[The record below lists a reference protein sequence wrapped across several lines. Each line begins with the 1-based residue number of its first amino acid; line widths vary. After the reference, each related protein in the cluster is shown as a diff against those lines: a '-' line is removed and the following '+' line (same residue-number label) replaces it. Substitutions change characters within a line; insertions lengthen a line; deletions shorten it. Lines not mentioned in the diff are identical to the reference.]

1 MATRVVAMFRS
12 KQLCSDS
19 CVVSCL
25 PCVLPRRLN
34 AATLALLRAVWEQL
48 RAKHEVATTAR
59 GVLLA
64 RGVGAPHRT
73 RPDCVVP
80 MLVRSRAAR
89 CLARSALNP
98 PRRQLC
104 GGEFA
109 LKNAFVTM
117 QLHPGATTKQIK
129 AKFYE
134 LAKATHP
141 YATQG
146 SNRVTE
152 RTRCVTPH

>member
-1 MATRVVAMFRS
+1 M
-12 KQLCSDS
+12 K
-19 CVVSCL
+19 
-25 PCVLPRRLN
+25 LPRR
-34 AATLALLRAVWEQL
+34 RQVSCSRE
-48 RAKHEVATTAR
+48 
-59 GVLLA
+59 
-64 RGVGAPHRT
+64 VGAPHRT

-104 GGEFA
+104 GGDFA

-152 RTRCVTPH
+152 RTRCVTPHLAVPRQR

>member
-1 MATRVVAMFRS
+1 MYRPIFTYVSSQMIRPLFPPLGHPRATGARYPRS
-12 KQLCSDS
+12 RE
-19 CVVSCL
+19 VW
-25 PCVLPRRLN
+25 
-34 AATLALLRAVWEQL
+34 AL
-48 RAKHEVATTAR
+48 
-59 GVLLA
+59 
-64 RGVGAPHRT
+64 RT
-73 RPDCVVP
+73 RAPECVVP

-104 GGEFA
+104 GGDFA

>member
-1 MATRVVAMFRS
+1 MYRPIFLVKTAIEKRDSSVVFPTRARRPATR
-12 KQLCSDS
+12 
-19 CVVSCL
+19 
-25 PCVLPRRLN
+25 
-34 AATLALLRAVWEQL
+34 
-48 RAKHEVATTAR
+48 AR
-59 GVLLA
+59 WNL
-64 RGVGAPHRT
+64 
-73 RPDCVVP
+73 VVP

-104 GGEFA
+104 GGDFA

-146 SNRVTE
+146 SNRLSE
-152 RTRCVTPH
+152 RTRCVTPHLAVPRQR